1 MNASPDPRDMKRN
14 PEQVK
19 LSNSRFVRALWFVG
33 GLLCVGLGLLG
44 VALPGLPTTPFMI
57 LAAACF
63 ARSSSRL
70 YNWILNHPTFGPLVR
85 RFRAGKGIP
94 KRIKIYA
101 VSAIVVFVGFAVF
114 YAIPQHLG
122 IPRIITG
129 ISGITGLW
137 YILSRSTDRGD

>member
-1 MNASPDPRDMKRN
+1 MK
-14 PEQVK
+14 PQHEQVTVS
-19 LSNSRFVRALWFVG
+19 SNRLIRALWFIG
-33 GLLCVGLGLLG
+33 GLLCLGLGFLG

-63 ARSSSRL
+63 ARSSDRL
-70 YNWILNHPTFGPLVR
+70 YNWILNHPSFGPLVR

-101 VSAIVVFVGFAVF
+101 VSAIVIFVSFAIF

-129 ISGITGLW
+129 IAGITGLW